1 MRDHTTGGADRA
13 QLILVG
19 ALALAV
25 TLVGIALVLNS
36 AIFAENLATRSNQG
50 RRGRWTRSSRPRRR
64 AVPARSPI

>member
-1 MRDHTTGGADRA
+1 MGDRTTGGADRA

-36 AIFAENLATRSNQG
+36 AIFAENLATRSN
-50 RRGRWTRSSRPRRR
+50 
-64 AVPARSPI
+64 